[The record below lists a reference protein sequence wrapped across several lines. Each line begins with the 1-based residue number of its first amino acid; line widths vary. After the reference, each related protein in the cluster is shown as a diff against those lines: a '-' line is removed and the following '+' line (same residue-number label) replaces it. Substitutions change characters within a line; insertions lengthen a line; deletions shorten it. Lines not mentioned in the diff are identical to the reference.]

1 MLRNFFKIACR
12 NLLRNKFFSLVNIF
26 GLAIGMAACWFIF
39 EYVHF
44 ERSFDKMHVNANRI
58 YRVPMA
64 FDHYF
69 SVNNGNAANYPL
81 VGPMLKAEF
90 PEVAAFARLGPP
102 GVFGGTVSKMFSYT
116 DGDGNSKRFF
126 ETDFFYA
133 DSAFLRMFNFPFIE
147 GNPGTALADGN
158 SVVVS
163 ASTARKY
170 FGSEDPMG
178 KTLCLD
184 RQPLVVRGVFK
195 DIPENSHVHFNL
207 LVLLPSQWGYKNDD
221 ATSWYTYVLLAP
233 GANPAR
239 VAAKLPAFVDKYL
252 HKKLAAYNL
261 GAAFFLQPLL
271 DIHLHSTFA
280 GEAETQGSARA
291 LYFLTIL
298 GVFIL
303 VIAWINYVNL
313 STAKSME
320 RAREVGVRKVAGAT
334 RWQLAG
340 QFMLESLLINGL
352 AAVVMVL
359 LVGAT
364 GAAFDGFV
372 GKGVHRAFVSSGLLE
387 EWGFWAVMAGI
398 FIIASLQVGAYPSM
412 VISAFKP
419 VLVLKGRFQRSAK
432 GVFLRQALV
441 TFQFFLS
448 ILLIAGT
455 LLVYRQLQ
463 FMRSQDPGYKLDQLL
478 IVKAPAVTDSTFGAR
493 VQTFRTEL
501 SRESDVLGVT
511 GTSEIP
517 GQHMENDNGV
527 RRIDQPKE
535 TMSFA
540 DFLIVDNNF
549 IATYGVKLAAGENLP
564 ENEIGDWPKTMQS
577 RVMIN
582 ESLAQQLGYSSPA
595 AAVHQY
601 MYFHSWLGDVKSEIV
616 GVVRDYQQQ
625 SLQKVHEPIMFYRAW
640 FATPAFFAVNI
651 DVHQLP
657 RTLAHVRDVYNKV
670 FTGNAYESFFLNDHF
685 EKQYRADEK
694 LGGLIE
700 LFAGLAIFVA
710 CMGLL
715 GLSAYMIRLRVR
727 EIGIR
732 KVLGASV
739 SSLLIL
745 LSRDFVR
752 LVGIAAL
759 IALPAVWFGADLW
772 LRNYAAHIRVG
783 WVILVVPALLLLVA
797 ALVTVGVQSV
807 KAALNKPVDSLKTE

>member
-1 MLRNFFKIACR
+1 MLRNFFIIARR
-12 NLLRNKFFSLVNIF
+12 NLLKNKIFSLVNIL

-44 ERSFDKMHVNANRI
+44 ERSYDKWHANADRI

-64 FDHYF
+64 FNRYF
-69 SVNNGNAANYPL
+69 TVNNGNAANYAL
-81 VGPMLKAEF
+81 VGPMLKADF
-90 PEVAAFARLGPP
+90 PEVSAFARLGPP
-102 GVFGGTVSKMFSYT
+102 SSFGGTSAKMFSYT
-116 DGDGNSKRFF
+116 DGHGNSKRFY

-133 DSAFLRMFNFPFIE
+133 DSAFLRMFSFPFIE
-147 GNPGTALADGN
+147 GSPGAALGDGS

-170 FGSEDPMG
+170 FGSEDPIG
-178 KTLCLD
+178 KTLYLD
-184 RQPLVVRGVFK
+184 TQPLVVRGVFK
-195 DIPENSHVHFNL
+195 DLPENSHVHFQL
-207 LVLLPSQWGYKNDD
+207 LVLLPSKWGYNNDD
-221 ATSWYTYVLLAP
+221 SPGWYTYILLAP
-233 GANPAR
+233 GADPAKITAR
-239 VAAKLPAFVDKYL
+239 LPAFVDKYL
-252 HKKLAAYNL
+252 HKKLSAFNL
-261 GAAFFLQPLL
+261 GAAFFLQQLL
-271 DIHLHSTFA
+271 DVHLHSSFA
-280 GEAETQGSARA
+280 GDTETQGSANA
-291 LYFLTIL
+291 LYFLTVL

-334 RWQLAG
+334 RWQLVG
-340 QFMLESLLINGL
+340 QFMLESMLINGL
-352 AAVVMVL
+352 AALVTVL
-359 LVGAT
+359 IVASAGS
-364 GAAFDGFV
+364 AFDGFI
-372 GKGVHRAFVSSGLLE
+372 GKGVHRAFLASGLLRQ
-387 EWGFWAVMAGI
+387 WTFWALLAGI
-398 FIIASLQVGAYPSM
+398 FIIATLQVGAYPSM

-441 TFQFFLS
+441 TFQFLLS
-448 ILLIAGT
+448 MLLIAGT

-463 FMRSQDPGYKLDQLL
+463 YMRSQDPGFKLDQLL

-493 VQTFRTEL
+493 IQSFKTEL
-501 SRESDVLGVT
+501 SRETDVLGVT

-535 TMSFA
+535 VMSFA
-540 DFLIVDNNF
+540 DFLIVDKDF

-564 ENEIGDWPKTMQS
+564 DNEIGDWTRSMQS

-595 AAVHQY
+595 AAVHQR
-601 MYFHSWLGDVKSEIV
+601 MYFHSWLGDVKAEIV

-640 FATPAFFAVNI
+640 FASPAFFAINI
-651 DVHQLP
+651 DVHHLA
-657 RTLAHVRDVYNKV
+657 RTLSHVKDVYNKV

-685 EKQYRADEK
+685 EKQYLADKK
-694 LGGLIE
+694 LGSLFE

-715 GLSAYMIRLRVR
+715 GLSTYMVRLRVR

-739 SSLLIL
+739 RSLLIL

-752 LVGIAAL
+752 LVGVAAL
-759 IALPAVWFGADLW
+759 IALPVIWFGADRW

-783 WVILVVPALLLLVA
+783 WMILVLPALLLLIA
-797 ALVTVGVQSV
+797 TIVTVGIQSV
-807 KAALNKPVDSLKTE
+807 KAAMANPVESLKTE

>member
-1 MLRNFFKIACR
+1 MFKNFLLIARR
-12 NLLRNKFFSLVNIF
+12 NLLKNKVFSVVNIL

-39 EYVHF
+39 EYVRF
-44 ERSFDKMHVNANRI
+44 ERSYDKWHANANNI

-69 SVNNGNAANYPL
+69 SVNNGDASNYAL

-90 PEVAAFARLGPP
+90 PEVLEYARLGPP
-102 GVFGGTVSKMFSYT
+102 DVFGRTRASMFSYT
-116 DGDGNSKRFF
+116 DGHGNSRRFY
-126 ETDFFYA
+126 ESDFFYA
-133 DSAFLRMFNFPFIE
+133 DSAFLRILSFPFIE
-147 GNPGTALADGN
+147 GSPRTALGDGS
-158 SVVVS
+158 SVLVS

-178 KTLCLD
+178 KTLYLD
-184 RQPLVVRGVFK
+184 KRPLVVRGVFK
-195 DIPENSHVHFNL
+195 DLPENSHVHFQL
-207 LVLLPSQWGYKNDD
+207 LVLLPSRWGFNNDD
-221 ATSWYTYVLLAP
+221 APSWYTYISLAP
-233 GANPAR
+233 GADPAKIR
-239 VAAKLPAFVDKYL
+239 ARLPAFVDKYL
-252 HKKLAAYNL
+252 HKKLSAYHL
-261 GAAFFLQPLL
+261 SAAFFLQPLL
-271 DIHLHSTFA
+271 DIHLHSTFG
-280 GEAETQGSARA
+280 GETETQGSEKT

-340 QFMLESLLINGL
+340 QFMLESMLINGL
-352 AAVVMVL
+352 AALVTVL
-359 LVGAT
+359 IVAAAGP
-364 GAAFDGFV
+364 AFDGFV
-372 GKGVHRAFVSSGLLE
+372 GKGVHRAFLASGAMR
-387 EWGFWAVMAGI
+387 EWTFWVVLAVI

-419 VLVLKGRFQRSAK
+419 VQVLKGRFQRSVK
-432 GVFLRQALV
+432 GVFLRQSLV

-463 FMRSQDPGYKLDQLL
+463 FMRSQDPGYNMDQLL
-478 IVKAPAVTDSTFGAR
+478 IVKAPAVVDSTYGAR
-493 VQTFRTEL
+493 IQTFKSEL
-501 SRESDVLGVT
+501 SREPSVLGVT

-517 GQHMENDNGV
+517 GQHMVNDNGV
-527 RRIDQPKE
+527 RRIDQAKE
-535 TMSFA
+535 AMSFA
-540 DFLIVDNNF
+540 DFLTVDKDF
-549 IATYGVKLAAGENLP
+549 LATYGVKLAAGEDLP
-564 ENEIGDWPKTMQS
+564 DNETGDWRPTMQS

-595 AAVHQY
+595 AAVHQQ
-601 MYFHSWLGDVKSEIV
+601 MYFVSWLGDVRAEIV

-625 SLQKVHEPIMFYRAW
+625 SLQKVHEPIMFYRSGSAS
-640 FATPAFFAVNI
+640 PAFFAVNI
-651 DVHQLP
+651 DVHHLA
-657 RTLAHVRDVYNKV
+657 RTLASVKDVYNKV
-670 FTGNAYESFFLNDHF
+670 FAGNAYDSFFLNDHF
-685 EKQYRADEK
+685 EKQYQSDEK
-694 LGGLIE
+694 LGSLFE
-700 LFAGLAIFVA
+700 LFAGLAIVVA

-715 GLSAYMIRLRVR
+715 GLSTYMIRLRVR

-739 SSLLIL
+739 GSLLIL

-752 LVGIAAL
+752 LVGLAAL
-759 IALPAVWFGADLW
+759 IALPVIWFGADQW
-772 LRNYAAHIRVG
+772 LRNYAAHVRVG
-783 WVILVVPALLLLVA
+783 WMILVLPALLLLMA

-807 KAALNKPVDSLKTE
+807 KAALSNPVDSLKTD